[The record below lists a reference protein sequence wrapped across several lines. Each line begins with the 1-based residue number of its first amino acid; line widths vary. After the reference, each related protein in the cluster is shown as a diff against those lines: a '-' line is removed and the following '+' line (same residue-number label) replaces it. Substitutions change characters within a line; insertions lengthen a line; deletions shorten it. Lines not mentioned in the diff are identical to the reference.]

1 MEPLDSLNKIPVKDI
16 AQTPIAYALYVIVL
30 VLVSVIVGQQVSIGS
45 SKSDCQA
52 TVTRLEQDIK
62 EERLIKDEVFKA
74 YLVERQTNKA
84 IQQTVDSTV
93 IENYKTIKK

>member
-1 MEPLDSLNKIPVKDI
+1 MEPIDSLKKIPLKDI

-30 VLVSVIVGQQVSIGS
+30 VLVSVIIGQQVSIGS
-45 SKSDCQA
+45 SKSDCQ
-52 TVTRLEQDIK
+52 TTISRLEKDIK
-62 EERLIKDEVFKA
+62 VERQIKDEVFKA